1 LDQATWPITYTH
13 IVVQFARDQIA
24 KDSKKDIIRKPKY
37 HSLFVGLV
45 FNGVAVLG
53 LAAEGTDQV
62 TIQGDVELQ
71 VQPLL
76 SHR

>member
-1 LDQATWPITYTH
+1 MKALTVLHT
-13 IVVQFARDQIA
+13 
-24 KDSKKDIIRKPKY
+24 
-37 HSLFVGLV
+37 GLV

-76 SHR
+76 SQR